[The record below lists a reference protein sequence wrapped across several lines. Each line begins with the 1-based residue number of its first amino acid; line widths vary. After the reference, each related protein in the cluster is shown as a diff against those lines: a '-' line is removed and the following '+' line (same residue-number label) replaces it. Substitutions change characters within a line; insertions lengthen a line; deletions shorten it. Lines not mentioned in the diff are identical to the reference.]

1 MKALKIS
8 LIFGLLIIGGTYF
21 NNSIAQTFGDAENNE
36 MPPISVRQQLI
47 VDLLKKEIKSNPDFL
62 QSANAIQENL
72 DAASIDDEIGPNCYK
87 YSPLLV
93 EAVNSKT
100 SFIDFFYIQG
110 NFKYSFK
117 QMDNTKPIITAFN
130 FYEWYDNGSLEGIL
144 SSVNIYGSGI
154 EKNIENE
161 EAVNYILDNYCKPL
175 NQILDQNPN
184 RPISQLLEILRQY
197 FSK

>member
-1 MKALKIS
+1 
-8 LIFGLLIIGGTYF
+8 
-21 NNSIAQTFGDAENNE
+21 
-36 MPPISVRQQLI
+36 
-47 VDLLKKEIKSNPDFL
+47 
-62 QSANAIQENL
+62 
-72 DAASIDDEIGPNCYK
+72 
-87 YSPLLV
+87 
-93 EAVNSKT
+93 
-100 SFIDFFYIQG
+100 
-110 NFKYSFK
+110 
-117 QMDNTKPIITAFN
+117 MDNTKPIITAFN